1 MDMIKPDAEDK
12 YFERTITLNGDPEG
26 ATAWCVLVES
36 DEIEELSKGRFAI
49 DGQRMYVEVDEDLGV
64 KMESDSGKMRLIA
77 PFTFVDN
84 RASISYNFV
93 W

>member
-1 MDMIKPDAEDK
+1 M
-12 YFERTITLNGDPEG
+12 
-26 ATAWCVLVES
+26 ES